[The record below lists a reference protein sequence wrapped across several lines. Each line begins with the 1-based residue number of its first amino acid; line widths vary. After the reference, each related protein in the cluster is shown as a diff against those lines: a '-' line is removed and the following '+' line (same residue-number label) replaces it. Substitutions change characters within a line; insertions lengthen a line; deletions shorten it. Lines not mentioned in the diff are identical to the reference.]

1 VPYTL
6 SHIAAVLPGYRALS
20 RAQIF
25 SAAVIGSMVPDFG
38 FLLLSG
44 SPARWQTHSF
54 VGLFTFC
61 LPVGLITYG
70 LLQWLIKPAVLEI
83 LPDRAYVRLRT
94 AHPSRLLRDL
104 RAWVYA
110 AGAIVLGAITHLIW
124 DAFTHENTR
133 GMHMFPALDKYGP
146 ELDGHP
152 VRYYHWLQYG
162 SSIVGLMLVFIAL
175 ALWWRHT
182 PRPTERPRRA
192 LSPSARRL
200 WGSLYVLIPL
210 ALAAWSVRHWLTL
223 RASFSPDIAV
233 GGIAIALIRG
243 AALSLLFVS
252 ALLLAWL
259 SRQRPHPD

>member
-61 LPVGLITYG
+61 LPVGLISYG
-70 LLQWLIKPAVLEI
+70 LLQWLIKPAVQEI

-94 AHPSRLLRDL
+94 AHPVRDLHDL
-104 RAWVYA
+104 RAWIYA
-110 AGAIVLGAITHLIW
+110 AGAILLGAITHLIW
-124 DAFTHENTR
+124 DAFTHENAR
-133 GMHMFPALDKYGP
+133 GVQMFPVLDRYGP

-152 VRYYHWLQYG
+152 EQYYHWLQYG
-162 SSIVGLMLVFIAL
+162 SSIVGLLLVLIAL

-182 PRPTERPRRA
+182 PRPAERPRRA
-192 LSPSARRL
+192 LGPGARGF
-200 WGSLYVLIPL
+200 WGGLYVLIPL

-223 RASFSPDIAV
+223 HVSYSADIAA
-233 GGIAIALIRG
+233 GKIAIALMRG
-243 AALSLLFVS
+243 AALSLLLVS
-252 ALLLAWL
+252 VLVLACL
-259 SRQRPHPD
+259 PRQSPQV

>member
-6 SHIAAVLPGYRALS
+6 SHVAAVLPGYRALS

-38 FLLLSG
+38 FLLLAG

-70 LLQWLIKPAVLEI
+70 LLQWLIKPAVQEI

-94 AHPSRLLRDL
+94 AHPVRRLREL
-104 RAWVYA
+104 RAWIYA

-124 DAFTHENTR
+124 DAFTHENAR
-133 GMHMFPALDKYGP
+133 GVQMFPLLDRYGP
-146 ELDGHP
+146 QLDGHP
-152 VRYYHWLQYG
+152 EQYYHWLQYG
-162 SSIVGLMLVFIAL
+162 SSVAGLAFVFIAL

-182 PRPTERPRRA
+182 PRLTQPPRRA
-192 LSPSARRL
+192 LSPSARRF
-200 WGSLYVLIPL
+200 WGTVYVLIPL
-210 ALAAWSVRHWLTL
+210 ALAGWSVRHWFTL
-223 RASFSPDIAV
+223 RASYGTDV
-233 GGIAIALIRG
+233 GKIAIALMRG
-243 AALSLLFVS
+243 AALSLLLVS
-252 ALLLAWL
+252 VLVLAWL
-259 SRQRPHPD
+259 PRQRVHID